1 MQMETGKQLKA
12 AKVRSL
18 TLDFCRK
25 VGIDSSLV
33 WVGAGSALVM
43 HGMRAHTQDVDAG
56 CSSSTLLTIS
66 ALTHRPVEII
76 GPKQGYVSEAHLI
89 RFPEFDLDMHA
100 EDTTTRAN
108 LVLVDGVWCY
118 NYHALLQQKLTL
130 NRPKDQADII
140 VLKQAILKGG
150 R

>member
-1 MQMETGKQLKA
+1 METGKQLKA

-56 CSSSTLLTIS
+56 CTSTTMLTIA
-66 ALTHRPVEII
+66 ALTGRPVEII
-76 GPKQGYVSEAHLI
+76 GPKQGYISDAHII
-89 RFPEFDLDMHA
+89 RFPEFDLDIHS
-100 EDTTTRAN
+100 EDTVTRAN
-108 LVLVDGVWCY
+108 LVLVNGIWCY
-118 NYHALLQQKLTL
+118 NYHALLKQKLIL

-140 VLKQAILKGG
+140 ALKQAILKGG